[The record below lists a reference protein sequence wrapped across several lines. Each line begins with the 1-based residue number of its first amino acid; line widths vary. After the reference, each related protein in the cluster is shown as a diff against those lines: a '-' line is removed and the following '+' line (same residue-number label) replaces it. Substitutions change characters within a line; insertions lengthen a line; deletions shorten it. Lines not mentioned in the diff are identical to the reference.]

1 MVKEVLIKEEIV
13 FKIFKEF
20 ERFITEEV
28 ENNKGDGIIKKYVF
42 EVNQGTIG
50 VSFISKEKNELLEY
64 IVDK

>member
-28 ENNKGDGIIKKYVF
+28 ENNQGDDIIKKYVF